1 MKRKT
6 IATLLIFTVL
16 IPCFIFAEDDLD
28 ISVLDIDNKN
38 GEISVTLKFEN
49 NSDQTYSFGWVGDEG
64 YLIATTDTDSY
75 AISMSSPKDRI
86 ERGESEFAYFLEGA
100 SGDVKEI
107 KITGIIPLD
116 SRGLP
121 ISNLQGGGWVRE
133 KLDDIVFSA
142 DMLPKIIDIPDGKD
156 EDCLIDIGFF
166 GI

>member
-1 MKRKT
+1 MKQRM
-6 IATLLIFTVL
+6 IAALLVLVIF
-16 IPCFIFAEDDLD
+16 IPGFAFAEDTLNVSISD
-28 ISVLDIDNKN
+28 ISNEND
-38 GEISVTLKFEN
+38 GISVTLKFEN